1 VEIKMT
7 DVQPAGANRTESE
20 ADEALR
26 FGFGANW
33 ADYVEKH
40 FSEER
45 LAIAQRHLLEFLK
58 LPDLKGR
65 SFLDI
70 GCGSGLHSLS
80 AWRAGAR
87 PLFSFDYDPQSVA
100 TTRLLRKMA
109 GDPADWQVVQGSV
122 LDDAFMQSLP
132 TADIVYS
139 WGVLH
144 HTGQMW
150 KAINNAGSRTHD
162 KSLFYI
168 ALYASD
174 AFTEPTPEYWL
185 NVKREYNRAPYLKKR
200 WMDWKYAWNHSI
212 RDHLKAGKNPLTFIR
227 AHQKSRGMSYWHDIR
242 DWLGGYPMEFAGN
255 KETEVFCRERL
266 DLSLINIKAGEA
278 NTEFLFC
285 RDGAESQWQGLHEAE
300 PLLDLA
306 VPFAPAGG
314 FAWRGRAAEGAAL
327 GTPGRLM
334 LYENGSPIGWPNQ
347 GVDFIQAWGRGR
359 YRVDGD
365 DIVFSATD
373 NGDPNRSG
381 ARYQFR
387 RNFI

>member
-1 VEIKMT
+1 MT
-7 DVQPAGANRTESE
+7 DVEMKRATYTKEE
-20 ADEALR
+20 EEALR

-33 ADYVEKH
+33 ADYLEKH

-45 LAIAQRHLLEFLK
+45 LSIAQRHLLGFLK
-58 LPDLKGR
+58 LEDLKGK

-87 PLFSFDYDPQSVA
+87 PLFGFDYDPQSVA
-100 TTRLLRKMA
+100 TTKLLRKLA
-109 GDPADWQVVQGSV
+109 GEPADWQVVQGSV

-132 TADIVYS
+132 KADIVYS

-144 HTGQMW
+144 HTGEMW
-150 KAINNAGSRTHD
+150 HAIANAATRLHD
-162 KSLFYI
+162 RSLLYI

-174 AFTEPTPEYWL
+174 AFTDPTPEYWL
-185 NVKREYNRAPYLKKR
+185 GVKREYNRSSIVKKR
-200 WMDWKYAWNHSI
+200 WMDWQYAWNHSI
-212 RDHLKAGKNPLTFIR
+212 RNELKARRNPLTFIR
-227 AHQKSRGMSYWHDIR
+227 AHKKTRGMSYWHDIR

-255 KETEVFCRERL
+255 KETEIFLREKFG
-266 DLSLINIKAGEA
+266 LSLINIKAGEA

-285 RDGAESQWQGLHEAE
+285 KAGMESEWPGLQAAE
-300 PLLDLA
+300 PLIDLA
-306 VPFAPAGG
+306 GPFAPVGGFGWRATVAGG
-314 FAWRGRAAEGAAL
+314 AAAL
-327 GTPGRLM
+327 GDPKRLM

-347 GVDFIQAWGRGR
+347 GLDWVQAWGRGR
-359 YRVDGD
+359 YAIDGD
-365 DIVFSATD
+365 SIVFAATD
-373 NGDPNRSG
+373 NSDPNATA

>member
-1 VEIKMT
+1 MT
-7 DVQPAGANRTESE
+7 DIETKRVKYTQAEE
-20 ADEALR
+20 EALR

-33 ADYVEKH
+33 ADYLEKH

-45 LAIAQRHLLEFLK
+45 LGIAQRHLLDFLK
-58 LPDLKGR
+58 LRDLSGK

-100 TTRLLRKMA
+100 TTKLLRKLE

-122 LDDAFMQSLP
+122 LDDAFMNSVP

-150 KAINNAGSRTHD
+150 KAVANAGSRLHD

-168 ALYASD
+168 ALYATD
-174 AFTEPTPEYWL
+174 AFTAPTPEYWL
-185 NVKREYNRAPYLKKR
+185 AVKREYNRAPLLKKR

-227 AHQKSRGMSYWHDIR
+227 AHKKSRGMSYWHDIR

-255 KETEVFCRERL
+255 KETEIFCREKFGV
-266 DLSLINIKAGEA
+266 SLINIKAGEA

-285 RDGAESQWQGLHEAE
+285 RSGAESQWPGLQAAE
-300 PLLDLA
+300 PLIDLPG
-306 VPFAPAGG
+306 PFAPVGG
-314 FAWRGRAAEGAAL
+314 FAWRATVAGGAPAL
-327 GTPGRLM
+327 GAPARLM

-347 GVDFIQAWGRGR
+347 GLDFVQAWGRGR
-359 YRVDGD
+359 YTIDGD
-365 DIVFSATD
+365 SLVFAATD
-373 NGDPNRSG
+373 NSDPNLTA

>member
-1 VEIKMT
+1 MT
-7 DVQPAGANRTESE
+7 DVETKRAKYTA
-20 ADEALR
+20 ADEEALR

-33 ADYVEKH
+33 ADYLEKH
-40 FSEER
+40 FSEEH
-45 LAIAQRHLLEFLK
+45 LAIAQRHLLNFLK
-58 LPDLKGR
+58 LDDLKGR

-100 TTRLLRKMA
+100 TTRLLRKLE

-122 LDDAFMQSLP
+122 LDEAFMATVP
-132 TADIVYS
+132 KADVVYS

-144 HTGQMW
+144 HTGEMW
-150 KAINNAGSRTHD
+150 RAIANAGSRLQD
-162 KSLFYI
+162 NSLFYI
-168 ALYASD
+168 ALYATD
-174 AFTEPTPEYWL
+174 AFTDPTPEYWL
-185 NVKREYNRAPYLKKR
+185 NIKREYNRAPVVKKR

-212 RDHLKAGKNPLTFIR
+212 RDNLKAGKNPLTFIR
-227 AHQKSRGMSYWHDIR
+227 AHKKSRGMSYWHDIR

-255 KETEVFCRERL
+255 KETEIFCRERL
-266 DLSLINIKAGEA
+266 SQSLLNIKAGEA

-285 RDGAESQWQGLHEAE
+285 RSGLESQWAGLQKAE
-300 PLLDLA
+300 PLIDLPG
-306 VPFAPAGG
+306 PFAHAGG
-314 FAWRGRAAEGAAL
+314 VAWRAAAAGGASAL
-327 GTPGRLM
+327 GEPGRLM
-334 LYENGSPIGWPNQ
+334 LYENGSPVGWPNC
-347 GVDFIQAWGRGR
+347 GLDFIQAWGRGR

-365 DIVFSATD
+365 AIVFAATD
-373 NGDPNRSG
+373 NSDPNQAA